1 MIVKTRRILPA
12 WLALAGLVVLSAVPA
27 LAADNPFRPKLPFNS
42 AVIKYE
48 HKGSEKGTSVLY
60 LQGDKMAKH
69 SDTKLSM
76 MGMNQAKK
84 SIQITTP
91 DKVIDVDLMEKKA
104 TATGNMQ
111 TYMAQ
116 EYEKLSK
123 AEQANVRKNAEKM
136 GTAMAAQLMGKGSQP
151 VIKEGTY
158 KGKPAQIV
166 SMMGVTTYT
175 WKDTPVTLK
184 VEGSVMGMKM
194 DEEAV
199 DIALNGP
206 VPGDAFAVP
215 GGIPVVFDKE
225 ADQMQRQMA
234 ANMVSMLKDPNFE
247 QKMQSQGGPMGAMM
261 GGMMGGQAMQDAMQD
276 MTPEEREEFQRMMK
290 SRGRGGQGGQPGQG
304 MPSDMN
310 MEQLLQQLQQGQQGG
325 R

>member
-1 MIVKTRRILPA
+1 MSIKARRILPA
-12 WLALAGLVVLSAVPA
+12 FLALAGLAALSTVPA

-42 AVIKYE
+42 AVVKYE
-48 HKGSEKGTSVLY
+48 HKGSEKGKSVLY

-69 SDTKLSM
+69 SDTTLSM

-91 DKVIDVDLMEKKA
+91 DKVVDVDLVEKKA

-116 EYEKLSK
+116 EYDKLSR

-136 GTAMAAQLMGKGSQP
+136 GVAMAAQFMGKGGQP

-158 KGKPAQIV
+158 KGKPVQIASV
-166 SMMGVTTYT
+166 MGITTYT

-184 VEGSVMGMKM
+184 VEGSMMGVKM

-199 DIALNGP
+199 DIAVNGP

-215 GGIPVVFDKE
+215 GGIPVVFDKQ

-234 ANMVSMLKDPNFE
+234 ANMVNMLKDPDFE

-261 GGMMGGQAMQDAMQD
+261 GGMMGGEAMQEAMQD
-276 MTPEEREEFQRMMK
+276 MTPEEREEFQKMMK
-290 SRGRGGQGGQPGQG
+290 GQGRGGQPGQG
-304 MPSDMN
+304 MPQDMN

>member
-1 MIVKTRRILPA
+1 MSIKARRILQA
-12 WLALAGLVVLSAVPA
+12 FLALAGLAALSAVPA

-42 AVIKYE
+42 AVVKYE

-69 SDTKLSM
+69 SDTTLSM
-76 MGMNQAKK
+76 MGMNQSKK

-91 DKVIDVDLMEKKA
+91 DKVVDVDLIAKKA

-116 EYEKLSK
+116 EYEKLNK

-136 GTAMAAQLMGKGSQP
+136 GTAMAAQFMGKGGKP

-158 KGKPAQIV
+158 KGKPVQIASV
-166 SMMGVTTYT
+166 MGITTYT

-184 VEGSVMGMKM
+184 VEGSMMGVKM

-199 DIALNGP
+199 DIAVNGP

-215 GGIPVVFDKE
+215 GGIPVVFDKQ

-234 ANMVSMLKDPNFE
+234 TNMVNMLKDPNFE

-261 GGMMGGQAMQDAMQD
+261 GGMMGGEAMQEAMQD
-276 MTPEEREEFQRMMK
+276 MTPEEREEFQKMMK
-290 SRGRGGQGGQPGQG
+290 GQGRGQGGQPGQG
-304 MPSDMN
+304 MPQDMN